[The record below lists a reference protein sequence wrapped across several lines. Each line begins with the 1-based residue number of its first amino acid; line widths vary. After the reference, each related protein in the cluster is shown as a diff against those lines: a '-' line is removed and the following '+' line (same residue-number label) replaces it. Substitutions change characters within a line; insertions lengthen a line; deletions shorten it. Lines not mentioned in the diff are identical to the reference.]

1 MQPIWKL
8 TTYFFVFDKS
18 FMWYHHT
25 QDMFTH
31 QRYSTYTLLNPQRPF
46 MLSHHIHLSLFLTL
60 LVLIL
65 LVNLALIQKIA
76 SKYFVFTSEVFLKIL
91 PYILLFWKESIFTF
105 VWLTVSQKCKDKE
118 QYLESIYTWVQKV
131 AVTNVENL
139 HLWGCQQFWA
149 QVYVVYLC
157 SRNMEKVVLC
167 LGELVNQ
174 E

>member
-1 MQPIWKL
+1 M
-8 TTYFFVFDKS
+8 DES
-18 FMWYHHT
+18 FMWYHNT

-76 SKYFVFTSEVFLKIL
+76 SKYFLSTSEILLKIL

-105 VWLTVSQKCKDKE
+105 VWLTVSQKCKDKVST
-118 QYLESIYTWVQKV
+118 LGFKNVD
-131 AVTNVENL
+131 VTKVENL
-139 HLWGCQQFWA
+139 LIWGCQHFWA
-149 QVYVVYLC
+149 QVYLVYLC

>member
-1 MQPIWKL
+1 
-8 TTYFFVFDKS
+8 
-18 FMWYHHT
+18 MWYHHT

-76 SKYFVFTSEVFLKIL
+76 SKYLLFTSEVFLKIL

-118 QYLESIYTWVQKV
+118 QYLESIYTRVQK
-131 AVTNVENL
+131 
-139 HLWGCQQFWA
+139 GCCSNGRKSTYMRVPTILGSSVGSLLMQQKHGKGCFVSGRVGQPRVIW
-149 QVYVVYLC
+149 
-157 SRNMEKVVLC
+157 RNSL
-167 LGELVNQ
+167 LGFFR
-174 E
+174 

>member
-1 MQPIWKL
+1 
-8 TTYFFVFDKS
+8 
-18 FMWYHHT
+18 MWYHHT

-91 PYILLFWKESIFTF
+91 PYILLFWKESIFF
-105 VWLTVSQKCKDKE
+105 VCGSPFPRNVKTKNSILKVSTHGFKRLPYTNRKSTYMRVPTILSSSVCSLLMQQKHGK
-118 QYLESIYTWVQKV
+118 
-131 AVTNVENL
+131 
-139 HLWGCQQFWA
+139 GCFVSGRVGQPRVIW
-149 QVYVVYLC
+149 
-157 SRNMEKVVLC
+157 RNSL
-167 LGELVNQ
+167 LGFFR
-174 E
+174 